1 MFKSFLK
8 ENVNDI
14 KNILIKRFVD
24 EEEDELRDEINSIYK
39 FESDGFGG
47 YYGVGEDG
55 GVELGYSIV
64 EDKSRIEKDEVY
76 KKIKIKDKKSKLK
89 IQNSTLEIILISK
102 KTIALAIKK

>member
-1 MFKSFLK
+1 MNKMFKSFLK
-8 ENVNDI
+8 ENVSEI

-24 EEEDELRDEINSIYK
+24 EEEDEENELRNEINSIYK

-64 EDKSRIEKDEVY
+64 EDKSRIKEDEVY
-76 KKIKIKDKKSKLK
+76 KKIKIKDK
-89 IQNSTLEIILISK
+89 ECYMILFN
-102 KTIALAIKK
+102 L

>member
-8 ENVNDI
+8 ENVSEI

-24 EEEDELRDEINSIYK
+24 EEEDEENELRNEINSIYK

-64 EDKSRIEKDEVY
+64 EDKSRIKEDEVY
-76 KKIKIKDKKSKLK
+76 KKIKIKDK
-89 IQNSTLEIILISK
+89 ECYMILFN
-102 KTIALAIKK
+102 L

>member
-1 MFKSFLK
+1 MNKMFKSFLK
-8 ENVNDI
+8 ENVSEI

-24 EEEDELRDEINSIYK
+24 EEEDEEDELRDEINSIYK

-64 EDKSRIEKDEVY
+64 EDKSRIKEDEVY
-76 KKIKIKDKKSKLK
+76 KKIKIKDK
-89 IQNSTLEIILISK
+89 ECYMILFN
-102 KTIALAIKK
+102 L